1 MFSRSPTSVVCS
13 SFWFAELAVGLVAIH
28 GETIV
33 YVVLEDIEETNLL
46 EGRVIG
52 SLLGSVPT
60 W

>member
-1 MFSRSPTSVVCS
+1 M
-13 SFWFAELAVGLVAIH
+13 AIH